1 MRSAVMRDLR
11 AVSREKN
18 APSGHRRAIG
28 DPVSS
33 TPALPAS
40 LRARNRC
47 RGVRAHLAPRPE
59 NSPEFLTPRNRP
71 SLRRWRAASALGL
84 GDDAGS
90 VLARR
95 EGLALRKRRRR
106 ASERASPEVREAR
119 WFATRRW
126 AVSFLFAQRETRATS
141 SRRFRASLGPG
152 CPGQHPN
159 RPRSRFACAIIPTT
173 VGYQQPVGYSCPAC
187 EDVRRR
193 PAARAQSRRRRR
205 LARWHVPAR
214 PSPRASPCSRRA
226 FSRARRSRRP
236 RPRPPPRRR
245 PTPRRARRRS
255 TRATTA
261 RRSSRSPRSPRASPW
276 ASSRASPSTRTRAC
290 AWSRAA
296 ASSSPATADLC
307 ARRACTSEI
316 SSCASS
322 PRFPRCSRPRSRSP
336 RAR

>member
-1 MRSAVMRDLR
+1 MRALR

-141 SRRFRASLGPG
+141 SRRFRASLPG

-159 RPRSRFACAIIPTT
+159 RPPAFAFRLTKQTARLFRVSTTSWIQLPSSMRGRS
-173 VGYQQPVGYSCPAC
+173 
-187 EDVRRR
+187 
-193 PAARAQSRRRRR
+193 
-205 LARWHVPAR
+205 
-214 PSPRASPCSRRA
+214 SP
-226 FSRARRSRRP
+226 
-236 RPRPPPRRR
+236 
-245 PTPRRARRRS
+245 PRRAR
-255 TRATTA
+255 AV
-261 RRSSRSPRSPRASPW
+261 ASA
-276 ASSRASPSTRTRAC
+276 ASSRAMARPGAPLAPRVALLAAC
-290 AWSRAA
+290 VLASASLA
-296 ASSSPATADLC
+296 ASAPASP
-307 ARRACTSEI
+307 
-316 SSCASS
+316 
-322 PRFPRCSRPRSRSP
+322 PRGG
-336 RAR
+336 

>member
-1 MRSAVMRDLR
+1 MRDLR

-187 EDVRRR
+187 GDVRRR
-193 PAARAQSRRRRR
+193 AARAQSRRRRR

-214 PSPRASPCSRRA
+214 PSPRASPARGVRSRERVARGVRARVPPPRGGQRRGTQAAFHAGNDGTTFLEVSAITACVPLGVLARLALDAYRRA
-226 FSRARRSRRP
+226 RGAARRP
-236 RPRPPPRRR
+236 RRLRDGRPLR
-245 PTPRRARRRS
+245 P
-255 TRATTA
+255 
-261 RRSSRSPRSPRASPW
+261 SRVYLRFHPVRPRASRDP
-276 ASSRASPSTRTRAC
+276 
-290 AWSRAA
+290 AA
-296 ASSSPATADLC
+296 IAIPVA
-307 ARRACTSEI
+307 
-316 SSCASS
+316 
-322 PRFPRCSRPRSRSP
+322 
-336 RAR
+336 